1 MDKRTVA
8 SAHERIDDMQIQVA
22 EIRTEVKIQF
32 KEVFACVKHRV
43 HNDWRISF
51 YYCDSGYGADAD
63 ALKPASTTD
72 IVGPSLFA

>member
-32 KEVFACVKHRV
+32 KEVFARVKRLEA
-43 HNDWRISF
+43 IMI
-51 YYCDSGYGADAD
+51 GASASIIAMLVM
-63 ALKPASTTD
+63 ALTRMP
-72 IVGPSLFA
+72 